1 MSKITKLIT
10 AIFLILYLPLG
21 VSQVGENNYVLNPNL
36 ATEEELMALK
46 GMTPAIVKSI
56 SEARPIS
63 SNLTTEKIIGRY
75 LSLEARNN
83 LRSKLFLPVNLNTVS
98 DEELGLI
105 PGISRKMKH
114 EFEEYRP
121 YISLSQFRREIGKY
135 VDDKEV
141 ARFEQYVFVPMDLNS
156 ASSNAFMSIPG
167 ISRKMVHE
175 FEEYRPYNSIQE
187 FRREIGKYVSDRE
200 VSRLERYIFIEEPN

>member
-10 AIFLILYLPLG
+10 AIFLILCLPLG

-121 YISLSQFRREIGKY
+121 YISISQFRREIGKY
-135 VDDKEV
+135 VDNKEV
-141 ARFEQYVFVPMDLNS
+141 VRFEQYVFVPMDLNS

>member
-10 AIFLILYLPLG
+10 AIFLILCLPLG
-21 VSQVGENNYVLNPNL
+21 VSQVGENNHVLNPNL

-56 SEARPIS
+56 TEARPIS
-63 SNLTTEKIIGRY
+63 SNLITEKIIGRY

-98 DEELGLI
+98 DEELGLV

-121 YISLSQFRREIGKY
+121 YISISQFRKKIGKY
-135 VDDKEV
+135 VDNKEI

>member
-121 YISLSQFRREIGKY
+121 YISISQFRREIGKY
-135 VDDKEV
+135 VDNNEV
-141 ARFEQYVFVPMDLNS
+141 VRFEQYVFVPMDLNA

-187 FRREIGKYVSDRE
+187 FRREIGKYVDDEE
-200 VSRLERYIFIEEPN
+200 VSRLERYVFIK

>member
-21 VSQVGENNYVLNPNL
+21 VSQIGENNYVLNPNL

-121 YISLSQFRREIGKY
+121 YISISQFRREIGKY
-135 VDDKEV
+135 VDNKEV
-141 ARFEQYVFVPMDLNS
+141 VRFEQYVFVPMDLNS

>member
-1 MSKITKLIT
+1 MIKITKPIT
-10 AIFLILYLPLG
+10 VIFLISCLPSG
-21 VSQVGENNYVLNPNL
+21 VSQVGENSNVLNPNL

-56 SEARPIS
+56 VEARPIS
-63 SNLTTEKIIGRY
+63 SNLNTEKIIERY
-75 LSLEARNN
+75 LSLEARDN
-83 LRSKLFLPVNLNTVS
+83 LRTKLFLPINLNTVS
-98 DEELGLI
+98 DEELGLV
-105 PGISRKMKH
+105 PGISRKIKH

-121 YISLSQFRREIGKY
+121 YVSINQFRREIGKY
-135 VDDKEV
+135 VDNKEV
-141 ARFEQYVFVPMDLNS
+141 VRFEQYVFVPMDLNS

-187 FRREIGKYVSDRE
+187 FRSEIGKYVSDRE
-200 VSRLERYIFIEEPN
+200 VSRLERYIFIEDPN

>member
-1 MSKITKLIT
+1 MIKITKPIT
-10 AIFLILYLPLG
+10 VIFLISCLPSG
-21 VSQVGENNYVLNPNL
+21 VSQVGENSNVLNPNL

-56 SEARPIS
+56 FEARPIS
-63 SNLTTEKIIGRY
+63 SNLNTEKIIERY
-75 LSLEARNN
+75 LSLEARDN
-83 LRSKLFLPVNLNTVS
+83 LRTKLFLPINLNTVS
-98 DEELGLI
+98 DEELGLV
-105 PGISRKMKH
+105 PGISRKIKH

-121 YISLSQFRREIGKY
+121 YVSINQFRREIGKY
-135 VDDKEV
+135 VDNKEV
-141 ARFEQYVFVPMDLNS
+141 VRFEQYVFVPMDLNS

-187 FRREIGKYVSDRE
+187 FRSEIGKYVSDRE
-200 VSRLERYIFIEEPN
+200 VSRLERYIFIEDPN

>member
-121 YISLSQFRREIGKY
+121 YISISQFRREIGKY
-135 VDDKEV
+135 VDNKEV
-141 ARFEQYVFVPMDLNS
+141 VRFEQYVFVPMDLNS